1 MDIVEIVAI
10 GICKVGR
17 EKLEENEL
25 PSSVDYQ
32 ESTEEEK
39 TW

>member
-10 GICKVGR
+10 GKCNVGR
-17 EKLEENEL
+17 EKLDGNGSS
-25 PSSVDYQ
+25 SSVDYQ